1 MSANQRLKEVVKE
14 IRYREGVTQKTIT
27 EQLGFKSATYLSD
40 LISGRSAVTEQ
51 FAESISEVYSY
62 VNPRWL
68 LTGEGSML
76 VGDDEVEEQREED
89 MVLYYPDIPATA
101 SGIEDMPE
109 PSWDDMQPQA
119 LYIPQFGG
127 CKALKAWGDSMY
139 PKINSGDIVVF
150 SEWLENYVQNGEIYL
165 IITRNGERMF
175 KYLSELPREEG
186 EERMF
191 ECLSAN
197 PDQRRYSPFK
207 ILASDIVKLY
217 RVRGRI
223 QEI

>member
-1 MSANQRLKEVVKE
+1 MSLKSRVEKFISYKGLSVKE
-14 IRYREGVTQKTIT
+14 FEEYVGLSNGAVSKMGDNTRRSTID
-27 EQLGFKSATYLSD
+27 K
-40 LISGRSAVTEQ
+40 ISNVYD
-51 FAESISEVYSY
+51 EV
-62 VNPRWL
+62 NTTWL